1 MIFTPVDEDI
11 DTTTEEFY
19 KIKKSL
25 KMLPYRLLIKLRI

>member
-19 KIKKSL
+19 KIKKEL
-25 KMLPYRLLIKLRI
+25 HLNCVA